1 MMFNADTGV
10 VFKTIGY
17 ELCSQRYDRWYHVVV
32 SSSGIMM
39 QYSCNKV
46 VGGGGGGGVV
56 VKDLRPSS
64 FFILI
69 IYLDLALARTSHLEH
84 TVKVQE
90 SA

>member
-1 MMFNADTGV
+1 MNFV
-10 VFKTIGY
+10 LSVTIDGIII
-17 ELCSQRYDRWYHVVV
+17 
-32 SSSGIMM
+32 GIMM

>member
-1 MMFNADTGV
+1 MNFV
-10 VFKTIGY
+10 LSVTIDGIII
-17 ELCSQRYDRWYHVVV
+17 
-32 SSSGIMM
+32 GIMM

-46 VGGGGGGGVV
+46 VGGGGGGGGGVV